1 MQLNLG
7 IKIRELRR
15 RDRRTQENLADALG
29 VTAQAISRWESGTT
43 YPDMEMIPAIANY
56 FHISID
62 ELFGYHDEREEKIKT
77 ILENATKTLTKQG
90 FTMYPGSL
98 SNDVEECIGMLRS
111 ASEEFPNEP
120 KILLKLAQALHMWG
134 WNKYQAKGYLSDSSG
149 IIEDDIEY
157 NSKNIYWQEAIR
169 VYEKL
174 LKSNPSSEDREIAI
188 RQITPLYCRMGE
200 YEKAKALANDQNSIV
215 ISKEVLLP
223 LATVG
228 EEKARYQGERI
239 MALLS
244 NLRFAISEAVATR
257 PAVSTSEYGRQI
269 LLSIIKLYETVFID
283 GRCGKWHWDIGHL
296 YLTLAGYEM
305 DNNGCLENIMNYF
318 DKSFDHCKEYER
330 IYNEGEYQYSAP
342 LVSALPKINKGDLAP
357 FGDDFWKKQL
367 HTLRKDFVEEIR
379 KNPKYAECFESYYL

>member
-7 IKIRELRR
+7 TKIRELRR
-15 RDRRTQENLADALG
+15 RDGRTQDNLAEALG
-29 VTAQAISRWESGTT
+29 VTAQAVSRWESSGS

-56 FHISID
+56 FHVSID

-77 ILENATKTLTKQG
+77 ILDNATKILTKQG
-90 FTMYPGSL
+90 FTMYQGSL
-98 SNDVEECIGMLRS
+98 SDDVEECVNMLRA

-120 KILLKLAQALHMWG
+120 QILLKFAQALHMWG
-134 WNKYQAKGYLSDSSG
+134 WNKYGAKGHPSDSSG

-157 NSKNIYWQEAIR
+157 NSQNIYWQEAVR
-169 VYEKL
+169 AYEKI
-174 LKSNPSSEDREIAI
+174 LKSNPSSEEREITI

-244 NLRFAISEAVATR
+244 NLRFAISESVALR
-257 PAVSTSEYGRQI
+257 PAVSASEYGKQI
-269 LLSIIKLYETVFID
+269 LLAVIQLYDTIFID
-283 GRCGKWHWDIGHL
+283 GRCGSWHWDIGQL
-296 YLTLAGYEM
+296 YLTLAKYEM
-305 DNNGCLENIMNYF
+305 DNDGSMEKVLNYF
-318 DKSFDHCKEYER
+318 DKGFDHCKEYNR
-330 IYNEGEYQYSAP
+330 IYNECEYQYSAP
-342 LVSALPKINKGDLAP
+342 LVSALPKIAKGDLKP
-357 FGDDFWKKQL
+357 FGDDFWEKE
-367 HTLRKDFVEEIR
+367 LRTFHKNVVVEIR
-379 KNPKYAECFESYYL
+379 KNPKYSECFE

>member
-15 RDRRTQENLADALG
+15 RDGRTQDNLAEALG
-29 VTAQAISRWESGTT
+29 VTAQAVSRWEAGRS

-56 FHISID
+56 FHVSID
-62 ELFGYHDEREEKIKT
+62 ELFGYHDEREEKIRT
-77 ILENATKTLTKQG
+77 ILEKASGILTKQG
-90 FTMYPGSL
+90 FTMYRGSL
-98 SNDVEECIGMLRS
+98 SEDVLECVNMLRA

-134 WNKYQAKGYLSDSSG
+134 WNKYGAKGYLSDSSG

-157 NSKNIYWQEAIR
+157 NSQNVYWQEAVR
-169 VYEKL
+169 AYEKL
-174 LKSNPSSEDREIAI
+174 LKCDPSPEDREMAI
-188 RQITPLYCRMGE
+188 RHITPLYCRMGE
-200 YEKAKALANDQNSIV
+200 YEKAKALANDQNALV
-215 ISKEVLLP
+215 ICKEVLLP

-244 NLRFAISEAVATR
+244 NLRFAISESVALR
-257 PAVSTSEYGRQI
+257 PAVSSSEYGRQI
-269 LLSIIKLYETVFID
+269 LLSVIKLYETVFID

-296 YLTLAGYEM
+296 YLTLAHYEL
-305 DNNGCLENIMNYF
+305 DNDGSMEKVLNYF
-318 DKSFDHCKEYER
+318 DKGFDHCKEYNR

-342 LVSALPKINKGDLAP
+342 LISALPKIDKGDLAP
-357 FGDDFWKKQL
+357 FGDDFWEKQL
-367 HTLRKDFVEEIR
+367 RTFQKNIVEEIR
-379 KNPKYAECFESYYL
+379 KKSKYAECFE

>member
-7 IKIRELRR
+7 IKIKELRR
-15 RDRRTQENLADALG
+15 RDGRTQENLAEALG
-29 VTAQAISRWESGTT
+29 ITAQAISRWESGTS

-200 YEKAKALANDQNSIV
+200 YEKAKALANDQNAIV
-215 ISKEVLLP
+215 ICKEVLLP

-244 NLRFAISEAVATR
+244 NLRFAISESVALR
-257 PAVSTSEYGRQI
+257 PAVSSSKYGRQI
-269 LLSIIKLYETVFID
+269 LLSVINLYETVFID
-283 GRCGKWHWDIGHL
+283 GRCGSWHWDIGDL
-296 YLTLAGYEM
+296 YLTLAEYEM
-305 DNNGCLENIMNYF
+305 DNDGCLENILNYF
-318 DKSFDHCKEYER
+318 DKGFDHCKEYTR
-330 IYNEGEYQYSAP
+330 IYNENEYQYTAP
-342 LVSALPKINKGDLAP
+342 LISNLPHIAKGDLKP
-357 FGDDFWKKQL
+357 IGDDFWEKE
-367 HTLRKDFVEEIR
+367 LRNYRKNIVEELR
-379 KNPKYAECFESYYL
+379 KNPKCAECFA